1 LNILSLRVAVGAGVA
16 LQMLMEMVVA
26 EQAALERVLDSL

>member
-1 LNILSLRVAVGAGVA
+1 MSILLLLVVLAAGVA

>member
-1 LNILSLRVAVGAGVA
+1 LSISSLRVVLAAGVA

-26 EQAALERVLDSL
+26 EQAALERVPDSL